1 MRRIIA
7 ITIGLTAISVA
18 LAVASSTAQGRG
30 AINVGPLGPG
40 AFWFRLGQHGE
51 IIRGDITF
59 HAGRPE
65 NPAIKIT
72 MPQVRHA
79 EWSRNAVRF
88 SGPGAIERGG
98 NSVRCRVL
106 VYAVD
111 NGHPRQTGLGDS
123 VEDEHRR
130 DAFGIRAI
138 GPNDQVLFEA
148 EGRLRAGDIVIN
160 HSN

>member
-1 MRRIIA
+1 MRRLIA
-7 ITIGLTAISVA
+7 FTIGLAAISVA
-18 LAVASSTAQGRG
+18 LAAASGTANGRG
-30 AINVGPLGPG
+30 AINFDDLGPG

-51 IIRGDITF
+51 VVRGELTF

-72 MPQVRHA
+72 LPQVRHA
-79 EWSRNAVRF
+79 EWSRNGVRF
-88 SGPGAIERGG
+88 SGLGTIERGDR
-98 NSVRCRVL
+98 SVRCRVL
-106 VYAVD
+106 VYAYDNAQPRD
-111 NGHPRQTGLGDS
+111 NGIGDA

-130 DAFGIRAI
+130 DTFGIRAI